1 MSTNATVLAVCV
13 NWNGQEVL
21 SETLASLLK
30 SDYPQLDLLVVDN
43 ASTDGSL
50 DQIPS
55 SVKTLRLAENR
66 GYGSAL
72 NAAVRLVSDRQSAF
86 QAGSLA
92 KPDYFLMLNND
103 MVLETE
109 MVGELVQFAQRKG
122 KGIFGPKILRYQEPN
137 HLEAAWGRVDW
148 SHVLAH
154 YQGQGAPDGPQWSHP
169 QSAQLILG
177 SALLISR
184 EVFHEVASLMRISSC
199 TTKK

>member
-1 MSTNATVLAVCV
+1 MSIDAKVLAVCV
-13 NWNGQEVL
+13 NWNGQKVL

-30 SDYPQLDLLVVDN
+30 SDYPQLDILVVDN

-50 DQIPS
+50 DRIPS
-55 SVKTLRLAENR
+55 SVKTLRLPENR

-72 NAAVRLVSDRQSAF
+72 NAAVRLVSDQQSAS

-92 KPDYFLMLNND
+92 KPDYFLVLNND
-103 MVLETE
+103 MVLETG
-109 MVGELVQFAQRKG
+109 MVRELVQFAQRKG

-137 HLEAAWGRVDW
+137 HLEAAWGGVDW
-148 SHVLAH
+148 SHVLAR
-154 YQGQGAPDGPQWSHP
+154 YQGQGAPDGPRWSHP
-169 QSAQLILG
+169 RNVQLLLG

-184 EVFHEVASLMRISSC
+184 EVFHEVGQTSSC